1 MKTTK
6 EKLKL
11 IIENF
16 LNEEEKDLKDTSA
29 EVTIKNTESILKLND
44 DKSIEV
50 KFKKSKGEDSET
62 VSEDLQKKNGF
73 LNVFLM
79 YADGENIKTI
89 LSMYKT
95 LGMIENDEDVES
107 IEKEIFSLKPMQR
120 SKYINNKFF
129 KNKRSSLVKAQEIID
144 NIN

>member
-16 LNEEEKDLKDTSA
+16 LNEEDKDLKNTSA
-29 EVTIKNTESILKLND
+29 EVTIKNTEAILKLND
-44 DKSIEV
+44 DNSIEV
-50 KFKKSKGEDSET
+50 KFKTSKGEDSEV

-79 YADGENIKTI
+79 YADGENINII
-89 LSMYKT
+89 LNMYKS
-95 LGMIENDEDVES
+95 LGMIQEDEDINV
-107 IEKEIFSLKPMQR
+107 IEKEMFSLKPIQR

-144 NIN
+144 KIN

>member
-16 LNEEEKDLKDTSA
+16 LNEEDKDLKNTSA
-29 EVTIKNTESILKLND
+29 EVTIKNTEAILKLND
-44 DKSIEV
+44 DNSIEV
-50 KFKKSKGEDSET
+50 KFKTSKGEDSEI

-79 YADGENIKTI
+79 YADGENINII
-89 LSMYKT
+89 LNMYKS
-95 LGMIENDEDVES
+95 LGMIQEDEDINV
-107 IEKEIFSLKPMQR
+107 IEKEMFSLKPIQR

-129 KNKRSSLVKAQEIID
+129 KNKRSSLAKAQEIID
-144 NIN
+144 KIN

>member
-16 LNEEEKDLKDTSA
+16 LNEEDKDLKNTSA
-29 EVTIKNTESILKLND
+29 EVTIKNTEAILKLND
-44 DKSIEV
+44 DNSIEV
-50 KFKKSKGEDSET
+50 KFKTSKGEDSEV

-79 YADGENIKTI
+79 YADGENINII
-89 LSMYKT
+89 LNMYKS
-95 LGMIENDEDVES
+95 LGMIQEDEDINV
-107 IEKEIFSLKPMQR
+107 IEKEMFSLKPIQR

-129 KNKRSSLVKAQEIID
+129 KNKRSSLTKAQEIID
-144 NIN
+144 KIN